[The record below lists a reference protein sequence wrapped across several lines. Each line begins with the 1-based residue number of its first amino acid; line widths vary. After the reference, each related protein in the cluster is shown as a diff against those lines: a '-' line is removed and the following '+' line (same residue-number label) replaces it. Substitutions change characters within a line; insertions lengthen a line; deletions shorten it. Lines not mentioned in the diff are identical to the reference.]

1 MVDQQTADPG
11 EPRSG
16 HPSSTGDAR
25 IDTAL
30 AALDGLDE
38 AAVHEHP
45 AVIEEVHRSLQDALA
60 DEDEDG

>member
-1 MVDQQTADPG
+1 MAEQRSADTG
-11 EPRSG
+11 EPGSG
-16 HPSSTGDAR
+16 HPSRTGDAR

-38 AAVHEHP
+38 APVHEH
-45 AVIEEVHRSLQDALA
+45 AAAIEEVHGSLQDALA

>member
-1 MVDQQTADPG
+1 MVEQRTADTG
-11 EPRSG
+11 EPGSG

-25 IDTAL
+25 VDTAL
-30 AALDGLDE
+30 AGLDGLDE
-38 AAVHEHP
+38 APVHEHA